1 VTISNQFK
9 YNIIQQKHIVLVT
22 SITIYL
28 TYAVQ
33 ICTKYTAQFLKYK
46 SSKVELKTYISFQ
59 YMNAHCF
66 LKPLRKQ
73 WLFALLIAHKFSSR
87 NMSYFISLIMWPP
100 NSPDPNL
107 VGYEVWGVLHAMPLL
122 YRTRISDVDHLKHR
136 LVEEWRQLSQD
147 IIHRSVAKTAAILS
161 TNCNRWKLDHQTYF
175 RNCFSQQWALTCWKL
190 TSSISTF

>member
-1 VTISNQFK
+1 MTISNQFK
-9 YNIIQQKHIVLVT
+9 YNIIQQKHIILVT
-22 SITIYL
+22 PITIYL

-33 ICTKYTAQFLKYK
+33 ICAKYTAQFLKYK

-59 YMNAHCF
+59 YMNAHSF

-87 NMSYFISLIMWPP
+87 TMSYFISLIMWPP
-100 NSPDPNL
+100 NSPDPNI
-107 VGYEVWGVLHAMPLL
+107 VGCEVWGVLHAMPLL

-161 TNCNRWKLDHQTYF
+161 TNWNWWKVDHWA
-175 RNCFSQQWALTCWKL
+175 RSISCLSKQWAFRCWKL
-190 TSSISTF
+190 MF